1 VTMSGSGARK
11 DAGPILVRSSSRSS
25 TEGPGKGEAPA
36 PTPSMTDTGAA
47 PEVPARPVSP
57 SFRRLALDDPRWAA
71 FVSSR
76 PEATPFHQPAWA
88 VFLSEAY
95 NFDAFAIALERND
108 TLTDGIP
115 VLEVRTLLGRRR
127 WVSLPFTDECGPL
140 GEAVAELTAAVDT
153 ARRSAGIGSHEV
165 RASVPAGIAHPYAV
179 SHSLTLGDDLESLM
193 RSYRASVRQG
203 IRVAAREGVVVRQA
217 TKQDLTHTFYGLHV
231 ATRRRLGV
239 PVQRRRYF
247 ELLWDRVL
255 ASGNGF
261 ALIAEREGVA
271 LAAAVFLQSNGVVL
285 YKYGAS
291 DARHW
296 RLRANNA
303 LFHEAISRAVAGG
316 ARVFDWGRTD
326 FDDEGLRRFKASW
339 GSSEQE
345 LVYTTL
351 GVESPATVGGGRAA
365 ALSRAVIR
373 RSPSAVGRLAG
384 ALLYRYAG

>member
-1 VTMSGSGARK
+1 
-11 DAGPILVRSSSRSS
+11 
-25 TEGPGKGEAPA
+25 
-36 PTPSMTDTGAA
+36 MTGTDAA
-47 PEVPARPVSP
+47 PQLPADAATT

-88 VFLSEAY
+88 AFLSDAY
-95 NFDAFAIALERND
+95 NFDAFAIALGRSD

-115 VLEVRTLLGRRR
+115 VLEVRSLLGRRR
-127 WVSLPFTDECGPL
+127 WVSLPFTDECSPL
-140 GEAVAELTAAVDT
+140 GDQVAELTAAVDT
-153 ARRSAGIGSHEV
+153 ARRSAGVGSHEV
-165 RASVPAGIAHPYAV
+165 RAGLPAGIARPRAV
-179 SHSLTLGDDLESLM
+179 THRLTLDNDLESLM
-193 RSYRASVRQG
+193 RGYRASVRQG
-203 IRVAAREGVVVRQA
+203 IRAAAREGIVVRQA
-217 TKQDLTHTFYGLHV
+217 THSHDLTHTFYGLHV

-247 ELLWDRVL
+247 KLLWDRVL

-261 ALIAEREGVA
+261 ALIAERDGVA
-271 LAAAVFLQSNGVVL
+271 LAAAVFLSSNGVVV

-303 LFHEAISRAVAGG
+303 LFHEAISLAVARGFS
-316 ARVFDWGRTD
+316 VFDWGRTD
-326 FDDEGLRRFKASW
+326 FADAGLRRFKVSW
-339 GSSEQE
+339 GSSEHE

-351 GVESPATVGGGRAA
+351 GAEPAASANGGRAT
-365 ALSRAVIR
+365 ALSRTVIR
-373 RSPSAVGRLAG
+373 RAPSVVGRLAG

>member
-1 VTMSGSGARK
+1 
-11 DAGPILVRSSSRSS
+11 
-25 TEGPGKGEAPA
+25 
-36 PTPSMTDTGAA
+36 MTGTGAA
-47 PEVPARPVSP
+47 PEVPAGAVSP

-88 VFLSEAY
+88 SFLSEAY

-108 TLTDGIP
+108 TLTAGIP
-115 VLEVRTLLGRRR
+115 VLEVRTLLRRRR

-140 GEAVAELTAAVDT
+140 GEAVAELTAAIDT
-153 ARRSAGIGSHEV
+153 ARRLAGVGSHEV
-165 RASVPAGIAHPYAV
+165 RAGLPAGTSRRHAV
-179 SHSLTLGDDLESLM
+179 SHHLRLGDDLESLM
-193 RSYRASVRQG
+193 RGYRSSVRQG

-217 TKQDLTHTFYGLHV
+217 THSQDLTHTFYGLHV

-247 ELLWDRVL
+247 ELLWDRVIE
-255 ASGNGF
+255 SGNGF
-261 ALIAEREGVA
+261 ALIAERDGIA

-291 DARHW
+291 DASHW

-303 LFHEAISRAVAGG
+303 LFHQAISHAVAGG
-316 ARVFDWGRTD
+316 FRVFDWGRTD
-326 FDDEGLRRFKASW
+326 FEDEGLRRFKASW
-339 GSSEQE
+339 GSTEHE

-351 GVESPATVGGGRAA
+351 GEETSTAMGGGRAA

-384 ALLYRYAG
+384 ALFYRYAS

>member
-1 VTMSGSGARK
+1 MTGAG
-11 DAGPILVRSSSRSS
+11 A
-25 TEGPGKGEAPA
+25 
-36 PTPSMTDTGAA
+36 TPEVPGAA
-47 PEVPARPVSP
+47 PT

-76 PEATPFHQPAWA
+76 PESTPFHQPEWA
-88 VFLSEAY
+88 IFLSEAY
-95 NFDAFAIALERND
+95 HFDAFVIALERNG

-115 VLEVRTLLGRRR
+115 VLEVRNLLGRRR
-127 WVSLPFTDECGPL
+127 WLSLPFTDECGPL
-140 GEAVAELTAAVDT
+140 GDAAAQLTAAVDA
-153 ARRSAGIGSHEV
+153 ARRSAGIGSCEV
-165 RASVPAGIAHPYAV
+165 RASLPAGTARPRAV

-193 RSYRASVRQG
+193 RSYRGSIRQG
-203 IRVAAREGVVVRQA
+203 IRAAAREGVVVRQA
-217 TKQDLTHTFYGLHV
+217 TRSPDVTHTFYGLHV

-255 ASGNGF
+255 APGHGF
-261 ALIAEREGVA
+261 ALIAERDGVA
-271 LAAAVFLQSNGVVL
+271 LAGAVFLRSNGVVL

-303 LFHEAISRAVAGG
+303 LFHEAISVAVAGG
-316 ARVFDWGRTD
+316 ARAFDWGRTD
-326 FDDEGLRRFKASW
+326 FEDEGLRRFKASW
-339 GSSEQE
+339 GSEEHE

-351 GVESPATVGGGRAA
+351 GDVAPASVGSGRAA
-365 ALSRAVIR
+365 ALSRTVIR